1 MELKSKIMN
10 IVNYW
15 VFTYQPFLVLLA
27 RDLWNQKEK
36 DKACGEISES
46 REVLF
51 GFVFKIHLPR
61 SHVKPAGLK
70 FQERGEVE
78 RRGKFCVSPFHSHPS
93 RAIFLGYRFQNN
105 SPQRLSNANHCN
117 LPFPFLNSP
126 EEQDFATF
134 LLFPPL
140 ERQGEEEINST
151 CPSLCLLLHQSF
163 T

>member
-1 MELKSKIMN
+1 MGIYLP
-10 IVNYW
+10 
-15 VFTYQPFLVLLA
+15 VFSGLISTWSFETK
-27 RDLWNQKEK
+27 REK
-36 DKACGEISES
+36 DKACEEISES

-61 SHVKPAGLK
+61 SHLKPAGLK
-70 FQERGEVE
+70 FQDGGEVE
-78 RRGKFCVSPFHSHPS
+78 RRGKFCVSPFHSHPW
-93 RAIFLGYRFQNN
+93 RATFLGYRFQNN
-105 SPQRLSNANHCN
+105 SPQWMSNANHYN

-140 ERQGEEEINST
+140 ERQGEEEINRA